1 MATATKGGV
10 MNRRQANSSLA
21 WQPEHMN
28 MTTTIGEDQNNSLS
42 LPRINNSMD
51 LHSISER
58 DSKKYS
64 NNIGSKSVEHPRMG
78 TVPIETTN
86 GNIETQA
93 NMAVPDSVRVS
104 VESISAFDTK
114 KWKRMI
120 NGNVDMIQKKVD

>member
-1 MATATKGGV
+1 
-10 MNRRQANSSLA
+10 
-21 WQPEHMN
+21 MN